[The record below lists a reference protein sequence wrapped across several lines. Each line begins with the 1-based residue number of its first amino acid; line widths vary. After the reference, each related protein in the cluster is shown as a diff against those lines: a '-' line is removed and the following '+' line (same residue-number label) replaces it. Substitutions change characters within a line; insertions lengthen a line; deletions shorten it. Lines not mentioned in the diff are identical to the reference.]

1 MEEVVPTPFAD
12 ALGGALELVRREVGR
27 GLRECMTKYASVFA
41 SPRYGLVGLVSYTY
55 FLVYEL
61 LSPFIELF
69 GLATMALALAFG
81 FINVPFMV
89 MFFLIYALFG
99 ATMSLTAFISRA
111 QTRDLTL
118 SAADVARAVL
128 LSVFEITVL
137 RFVLDMTRMRASLV
151 RRGAPMHWETV
162 TRKKL

>member
-1 MEEVVPTPFAD
+1 
-12 ALGGALELVRREVGR
+12 
-27 GLRECMTKYASVFA
+27 MTKYASVFA
-41 SPRYGLVGLVSYTY
+41 SPRNGLVGLVSYTY

-137 RFVLDMTRMRASLV
+137 RFVLDVTRMRASLV